1 MAVTIFAFYYQS
13 IGQGYIVNPEG
24 AYSSLMS
31 VALSVIVPLAL
42 WVVANWCLT
51 TLFEGEG
58 SFKDIFIATTYS
70 LAPMVLVLIPV
81 TIASNFVL
89 TTEADILTLITTIG
103 FIWTGM
109 LIFFGMMVTHDYSM
123 GKNVLTSLGTIAGMV
138 VIMFI
143 AILFS
148 TLLGK
153 LVSFVTNIV
162 TELQFR
168 M

>member
-1 MAVTIFAFYYQS
+1 MTFFGAVMAV
-13 IGQGYIVNPEG
+13 G
-24 AYSSLMS
+24 
-31 VALSVIVPLAL
+31 VPFAL

-58 SFKDIFIATTYS
+58 SLKDIFITTSYS
-70 LAPMVLVLIPV
+70 LLPLVLVIVPT

-89 TTEADILTLITTIG
+89 MEEANLLNVIVVLG
-103 FIWTGM
+103 FVWAGF
-109 LIFFGMMVTHDYSM
+109 LIFFGSMVTHDYTM
-123 GKNVLTSLGTIAGMV
+123 GKNLIMTLSTILGMLI
-138 VIMFI
+138 IMFI
-143 AILFS
+143 VLLFS

-162 TELQFR
+162 TELQYR

>member
-1 MAVTIFAFYYQS
+1 MNPQGRYSTIF
-13 IGQGYIVNPEG
+13 GT
-24 AYSSLMS
+24 L
-31 VALSVIVPLAL
+31 LSVLMPLAL

-58 SFKDIFIATTYS
+58 SIKDIFIATCYS
-70 LAPMVLVLIPV
+70 LAPMTLLMVPA

-89 TTEADILTLITTIG
+89 VEEADIVSLVITFG
-103 FIWTGM
+103 FIWAGM
-109 LIFFGMMVTHDYSM
+109 LIFFGMMVTHDYSL
-123 GKNVLTSLGTIAGMV
+123 GRNLLTTVGTIVGMV
-138 VIMFI
+138 FIMFV
-143 AILFS
+143 AVLFS

-162 TELQFR
+162 TELQYR

>member
-1 MAVTIFAFYYQS
+1 MYYNVIGKGYVMNPLGNYGTVFATI
-13 IGQGYIVNPEG
+13 
-24 AYSSLMS
+24 
-31 VALSVIVPLAL
+31 LSVLMPLIL

-51 TLFEGEG
+51 TLMEGEG
-58 SFKDIFIATTYS
+58 SIKDIFIASCYS
-70 LAPMVLVLIPV
+70 LAPLGFLMIPA

-89 TTEADILTLITTIG
+89 VEEADIVSLVITFG

-109 LIFFGMMVTHDYSM
+109 LIFFGMMVTHDYSL
-123 GKNVLTSLGTIAGMV
+123 GRNIITTIGTIVGMAF
-138 VIMFI
+138 IIFI
-143 AILFS
+143 AVLFT

-162 TELQFR
+162 TELQYR